1 MGEILKGATLLEFNP
16 PKAERA
22 DLRVEGSAIAAR
34 SRDLQPQPGDRV
46 TDLSGKFVMP
56 GLVCAHTHLYSALA
70 RGMPPP
76 KQPTRGFLDVLEQVW
91 WKLDRAL
98 DEELLSLSAQ
108 VGAAEALLAGVTTLV
123 DHHASPSFIEGSL
136 SAVRDGLEK
145 VGARGVLCYEVTDRN
160 GREGRESGLRETEAF
175 LGCGQ
180 TTRCRAMVGA
190 HASLTLEDETL
201 QALGALARRFEVGV
215 HLHVAESLDDERDA
229 LRRGGT
235 GAISRLS
242 AAGLLGPRSILAH
255 CTNLSWEDLSAVQET
270 GAWMV
275 HNPRSNMNNAV
286 GYAPARK
293 FGARKAL
300 GTDGLS
306 GDLFAE
312 AQVAVLRS
320 SEAEAPIEPL
330 AWFSGGHA
338 LAAEVFGAPL
348 GPLSAGA
355 LADLVVLDYPSPT
368 PIAGPNLSSHLTF
381 GLGAAHV
388 DGVMVDG
395 AWRVW
400 ARQVLSLDHAE
411 LCARSAEAARKLWRR
426 VAEL

>member
-16 PKAERA
+16 PRAERA
-22 DLRVEGSAIAAR
+22 DLRVEGCAIAAR
-34 SRDLQPQPGDRV
+34 GEDLRPKPGDRV
-46 TDLSGKFVMP
+46 ADLAGKFVMP

-76 KQPTRGFLDVLEQVW
+76 KAAPRGLLEILEKVW

-98 DEELLSLSAQ
+98 DEELVALSAQ
-108 VGAAEALLAGVTTLV
+108 VGAAEALLSGVTTLV

-160 GREGRESGLRETEAF
+160 GRHGRELGLKETEAF
-175 LGCGQ
+175 LRAGQ

-190 HASLTLEDETL
+190 HATMTLDDETL
-201 QALGALARRFEVGV
+201 QALGALAKRFEVGV

-229 LRRGGT
+229 LRRGAKGVMARLT
-235 GAISRLS
+235 G
-242 AAGLLGPRSILAH
+242 AGLLGPRSVLAH
-255 CTNLSWEDLSAVQET
+255 CTNLSWEELSAAQET
-270 GAWMV
+270 GAWLV
-275 HNPRSNMNNAV
+275 HNPRSNMHNAV

-293 FGARKAL
+293 FGSRKAL

-306 GDLFAE
+306 GDLLAE

-320 SEAEAPIEPL
+320 EEAEAPIEPL
-330 AWFSGGHA
+330 AWLSGGQA
-338 LAAEVFGAPL
+338 LASELFGAAIGSLTP
-348 GPLSAGA
+348 GA

-368 PIAGPNLSSHLTF
+368 PVVGSNLASHVTF
-381 GLGAAHV
+381 GIGAAHV

-400 ARQVLSLDHAE
+400 ARQVLGVDMAE
-411 LCARSAEAARKLWRR
+411 LRARAAEAARRLWGE
-426 VAEL
+426 VAR